1 MKKHNEFMLNA
12 GLWLMGVSLGL
23 LLGIVIRAIVT
34 DGHTE
39 PHGTVTEKLWTQ
51 AVWENGEQIIPP
63 RFCLEIDDLTETCVP
78 VDTFNKYKLG
88 GQYP

>member
-1 MKKHNEFMLNA
+1 MRRL
-12 GLWLMGVSLGL
+12 SLKSGTM
-23 LLGIVIRAIVT
+23 LLGGLVIGLSVVT
-34 DGHTE
+34 LVKYDPDHTK
-39 PHGTVTEKLWTQ
+39 PHGTVTEKIWTQ

-63 RFCLEIDDLTETCVP
+63 RFCLEIDDVTETCVP

>member
-1 MKKHNEFMLNA
+1 MKRISLRSGTILLA
-12 GLWLMGVSLGL
+12 GLVVGL
-23 LLGIVIRAIVT
+23 SVVT
-34 DGHTE
+34 IAKYDPDHTK

>member
-1 MKKHNEFMLNA
+1 MKRISLRSGTILLA
-12 GLWLMGVSLGL
+12 GLVVGL
-23 LLGIVIRAIVT
+23 SVVT
-34 DGHTE
+34 IAKYDPDHAK